1 MNTLDMLVERAGSEA
16 LEVTVFAVE
25 RRLFAVNQF
34 VLLQVVGL
42 REALFTDRALER
54 FLACVGHFVS
64 LQSMLVVEL
73 SAAKAAL
80 QVCFITDLLAQLHGI
95 HWGMLVQ
102 TDWH

>member
-1 MNTLDMLVERAGSEA
+1 MYSLVLDHVGLLLESLV
-16 LEVTVFAVE
+16 TMFAVE

-64 LQSMLVVEL
+64 LQAMPVVEL

>member
-1 MNTLDMLVERAGSEA
+1 MDSLVLDHVGLLLESLV
-16 LEVTVFAVE
+16 TMFAVE
-25 RRLFAVNQF
+25 RCLFAMNQF

-64 LQSMLVVEL
+64 LQAMLVVEL

-80 QVCFITDLLAQLHGI
+80 QVCFITDLLTQLHGI
-95 HWGMLVQ
+95 RCGLLVQ
-102 TDWH
+102 MNWH